1 MGAMGAMVETTIAR
15 VTPNL
20 QEKTMGKALR
30 SRAQVIIIDS
40 SECFSRRDDVMLNI
54 KIVTWSLAIW
64 TAFTFVFCVAFALLT
79 PSTLYRHALLLQV
92 LPGFEWFSWRGF
104 LVGLIESF
112 LYGAYAGLVYVPI
125 YNFLH
130 RKWMRQA
137 P

>member
-1 MGAMGAMVETTIAR
+1 M
-15 VTPNL
+15 
-20 QEKTMGKALR
+20 
-30 SRAQVIIIDS
+30 
-40 SECFSRRDDVMLNI
+40 
-54 KIVTWSLAIW
+54 
-64 TAFTFVFCVAFALLT
+64 
-79 PSTLYRHALLLQV
+79 HALLLQV

-130 RKWMRQA
+130 RKWMRQM